1 MANIEARKNKDGKI
15 ISYRIKVYKGRD
27 SNGKRLKPYTKTWKI
42 PENWS
47 DSKIQKELNRIATLF
62 EEECKGGLVIDNR
75 QTFSQYAEYVI
86 NLKEKNGI
94 KHQTITLYKKLLE
107 RINLAIGHIKLAD
120 IRPQHLNNFYEQLR
134 NDTNLTTGGKLSAKT
149 IREHHAL
156 IGTILKQAEKEMLVT
171 YNAASKASPPKN
183 KKKPAQYLEI
193 DEIKTIFNILEKEP
207 LKWKVLIKLLAVTG
221 ARRGEILGLKWN
233 KINFKEN
240 TIYINNNLL
249 YTQERGIYEE
259 SPKTESSI
267 RYVTLPKETIQL
279 LKQYKKIYIEQK
291 LSIGNKW
298 IGKDDFIF
306 TQENGLPMHPDS
318 VTNYCRK
325 LQDKYNTK
333 IKEENKKLPE
343 AKRKREIK
351 LSPHI
356 FRHSQASILI
366 FMKVDPV
373 TVSKRLGH
381 SQVSTT
387 SDIYSHIMKKADEG
401 AAETLSQ
408 VLG

>member
-15 ISYRIKVYKGRD
+15 VSYRIKVYKGRD
-27 SNGKRLKPYTKTWKI
+27 ENGKRLKPYTKTWKI
-42 PENWS
+42 PDNWS
-47 DSKIQKELNRIATLF
+47 DNKIKKELNRIATLF
-62 EEECKGGLVIDNR
+62 EEECKGGLIVDNR
-75 QTFSQYAEYVI
+75 QTFSQYAEYII

-107 RINLAIGHIKLAD
+107 RINLAIGHIKLTD
-120 IRPQHLNNFYEQLR
+120 LRPQHLNQFYEQLR
-134 NDTNLTTGGKLSAKT
+134 NDTNLVTGGTLSAKT

-156 IGTILKQAEKEMLVT
+156 ISTILKQAEKEMLVA

-183 KKKPAQYLEI
+183 KKKAAQYLEI
-193 DEIKTIFNILEKEP
+193 DEIKTIFEIIENEP
-207 LKWKVLIKLLAVTG
+207 LKWEVLIKLLASTG
-221 ARRGEILGLKWN
+221 ARRGEILGLKWD
-233 KINFKEN
+233 KVNFKTG

-267 RYVTLPKETIQL
+267 RYITLPKEIIKL
-279 LKQYKKIYIEQK
+279 LKEYKKYYVAQK
-291 LSIGNKW
+291 LTIGSKW
-298 IGKDDFIF
+298 IGKDNFIF
-306 TQENGLPMHPDS
+306 TQENGFPMHPDS

-325 LQDKYNTK
+325 LQDKYNDL
-333 IKEENKKLPE
+333 IKKENKKLPE
-343 AKRKREIK
+343 LKQKREIK